1 MSKKRFQLK
10 AQKRFRHE
18 KKFRKIY
25 SWSFQSKSSTASDI
39 SSLYTIRHTCARNR
53 HVPNPRSQQ
62 CHKTRPVKTL
72 SPIVRNI
79 VMTDG
84 IRNHLSC
91 QPTSANALGPC
102 RKFHACHANEEVSD
116 GLHLP
121 RKTTF
126 QTSKVSWMPH
136 VCHEKL
142 T

>member
-1 MSKKRFQLK
+1 MR
-10 AQKRFRHE
+10 
-18 KKFRKIY
+18 
-25 SWSFQSKSSTASDI
+25 STTQA
-39 SSLYTIRHTCARNR
+39 TRNR

-62 CHKTRPVKTL
+62 FHKTIPFKTL

-102 RKFHACHANEEVSD
+102 RKSHACHANEEVSD

-136 VCHEKL
+136 VRHEQL